1 MFVLS
6 FFVFSAFKTRT
17 MKNYI
22 LLTFLFSILSPIYS
36 QQKSSSQNSIS
47 YFEGEFLVQLKNG
60 ENIDQLIKSLPSDYE
75 TKLIREVSAPMRIWL
90 VSFDYSKINHSDF
103 MRLLWQNNAVSQ
115 VDYNHKIFLRETTPN
130 DAQFSQQWHHVNTG
144 QTGGT
149 VDADIDSDLAW
160 DITTG
165 GTSASGD
172 DIVVCVIESANL
184 AHVDLV
190 DNRWINQ
197 AEIDGNGIDDDG
209 NGYVDD
215 YFGWNVQSNDDNI
228 GTGGHGTNCA
238 GMIGAQGNNS
248 TGVVGVNWDVKIM
261 VVAGYNVN
269 SQANI
274 ISNYTYPLIMRQRW
288 NNSNGT
294 EGAFVVATSA
304 SWGID
309 NANAANYPLWCAMY
323 DTLGKYG
330 ILNVGATTNNTSNV
344 DSNGDM
350 PTTCSSPYMIGVGR
364 TDHND
369 QTAGGFGV
377 IHVDLGAPGI
387 NVRTTS
393 GSNQYTTTTGTS
405 FSCPLTAGAI
415 GLAYAIPC
423 QDFMDFVKSDP
434 QGAADLVLQ
443 ALYDG
448 TDVKSQFATK
458 FATSG
463 RLNVKNTL
471 DILMAGICTGS
482 ICLAPSGSSAS
493 LITEN
498 GATITWNSFSQ
509 AASYQ
514 FYYRPVGTNIWSD
527 VSVSSTSYELS
538 DLLPCTDYEFY
549 LESICADGTSNPTS
563 VSTFRTKGCGN
574 CIELAYCSSA
584 ATDASDEWISSVTI
598 GSITNNSG
606 TNSGYGDFTGQ
617 DLFSFQ
623 QGVSYPLTI
632 TPGFSGTSYNELSR
646 IWIDLNQ
653 DGIFSS
659 SELLFNQGTASSTAA
674 VGTLTVPATALVGTT
689 RMRIQ
694 MAYQGTGQNTPPQ
707 VCGSFTYGEV
717 EDYCVKISPESGVG
731 LSEIVA
737 NSSWTIY
744 PIPAENQLTLFL
756 ESTNLENLSLD
767 ITDVTGKLVKN
778 QVVQSGENIISIT
791 DLSSGIYQFILTTTQ
806 GQRMIKK
813 VVVQ

>member
-1 MFVLS
+1 
-6 FFVFSAFKTRT
+6 
-17 MKNYI
+17 MKHLLCI
-22 LLTFLFSILSPIYS
+22 LLVFGAFQLVLA
-36 QQKSSSQNSIS
+36 QQKTKPATVADF
-47 YFEGEFLVQLKNG
+47 FEGEMLVQLN
-60 ENIDQLIKSLPSDYE
+60 EHTSIEQVIKQLPSHFQAGV
-75 TKLIREVSAPMRIWL
+75 IREVSAPMRLWL
-90 VSFDYSKINHSDF
+90 LSFDHLTQSHSDF
-103 MRLLWQNNAVSQ
+103 MRALWQLPFVSQ
-115 VDYNHKIFLRETTPN
+115 VDYNHRIYLRETTPN

-172 DIVVCVIESANL
+172 DIVVCVIESANV

-190 DNRWINQ
+190 DNRWINT

-215 YFGWNVQSNDDNI
+215 YFGWNVQSNDDAI
-228 GTGGHGTNCA
+228 GNGGHGTNCA
-238 GMIGAQGNNS
+238 GMIGATGNNT
-248 TGVVGVNWDVKIM
+248 TGVAGVNWDVKIM

-274 ISNYTYPLIMRQRW
+274 ISNYTYPLVMRQRW

-309 NANAANYPLWCAMY
+309 NAAAANYPLWCAIY

-344 DSNGDM
+344 DTNGDM

-377 IHVDLGAPGI
+377 LNVDLGAPGI

-405 FSCPLTAGAI
+405 FACPLTAGAI

-423 QDFMDFVKSDP
+423 EEFMTFVKSDP

-448 TDVKSQFATK
+448 TDVKSQFAAK

-471 DILMAGICTGS
+471 DILMAGICSGS
-482 ICLAPSGSSAS
+482 ICLAPSGATSTA
-493 LITEN
+493 ITEN
-498 GATITWNSFSQ
+498 SATITWNAFSQ
-509 AASYQ
+509 ATAYTL
-514 FYYRPVGTNIWSD
+514 YYRPVGT
-527 VSVSSTSYELS
+527 SVWIDENLASTSFALA

-549 LESICADGTSNPTS
+549 LESTCTDGTSNPSS
-563 VSTFRTKGCGN
+563 VQTFRTKGCGD
-574 CIELAYCSSA
+574 CIELPYCSSA
-584 ATDASDEWISSVTI
+584 ASDASDEWIASVTI
-598 GSITNNSG
+598 GTVSNNSG
-606 TNSGYGDFTGQ
+606 SDGGYGDFTGS
-617 DLFSFQ
+617 DFFSFQ
-623 QGVSYPLTI
+623 AGVSYPLTI
-632 TPGFSGTSYNELSR
+632 TPGFSGSTYNELSR

-653 DGIFSS
+653 DGVFSTG
-659 SELLFNQGTASSTAA
+659 ELLYNQGTASAAAASGTLLIPSTASSG
-674 VGTLTVPATALVGTT
+674 VT

-717 EDYCVKISPESGVG
+717 EDYCVTILPESGVG
-731 LSEIVA
+731 VPENKLDAAWSIFPVPSNDVVKLQLAVPLTEVQSIEI
-737 NSSWTIY
+737 ID
-744 PIPAENQLTLFL
+744 L
-756 ESTNLENLSLD
+756 
-767 ITDVTGKLVKN
+767 TGKTLLTVLPLTADN
-778 QVVQSGENIISIT
+778 TLDVSH
-791 DLSSGIYQFILTTTQ
+791 LSNGVYQFVLYSMDGSKSTKRFVI
-806 GQRMIKK
+806 QR
-813 VVVQ
+813 